1 MKLLIISHSY
11 SPDLTPRAFRWTAIA
26 EQLARNGH
34 QVHILCAATSIGC
47 TGGDEVVVHRVRDWL
62 VNATRRATPQSDT
75 GAVGRTSFIRATMRK
90 WVRAIWR
97 TFCWPDYACGW
108 IVPAVFS
115 ARRLCSTNRYDW
127 IISVSHPFSG
137 HIVGMLAKKFCSS
150 ARWLVD
156 IGDPFHLMEDP
167 PPNNRRLYARL
178 NHLVESRV
186 VSVADQV
193 SVTTEATGRIYEAYF
208 QLAQGRISIIP
219 PLLSLPT
226 APERSA
232 GGDPFIIRLA
242 FVGTLYRRL
251 RNPRRL
257 MKAIDTLIRS
267 VQGHKIELHFYG
279 AINDCQEEFDACPA
293 ALKQSLFVHGLVS
306 RENVL
311 QAMVDADILVNIGN
325 DCEAQLASKV
335 VEYMAVGKPI
345 LNVISHPY
353 DISVI
358 ALAGYPASMT
368 IARSC
373 DGMDAAL
380 IDALIKF
387 VLFPPKVSQDVI
399 TDVRR
404 RYSAERVTKE
414 YEKILDSASH
424 RMC

>member
-1 MKLLIISHSY
+1 
-11 SPDLTPRAFRWTAIA
+11 
-26 EQLARNGH
+26 
-34 QVHILCAATSIGC
+34 
-47 TGGDEVVVHRVRDWL
+47 
-62 VNATRRATPQSDT
+62 
-75 GAVGRTSFIRATMRK
+75 
-90 WVRAIWR
+90 
-97 TFCWPDYACGW
+97 
-108 IVPAVFS
+108 
-115 ARRLCSTNRYDW
+115 
-127 IISVSHPFSG
+127 
-137 HIVGMLAKKFCSS
+137 
-150 ARWLVD
+150 
-156 IGDPFHLMEDP
+156 
-167 PPNNRRLYARL
+167 
-178 NHLVESRV
+178 
-186 VSVADQV
+186 
-193 SVTTEATGRIYEAYF
+193 
-208 QLAQGRISIIP
+208 
-219 PLLSLPT
+219 
-226 APERSA
+226 
-232 GGDPFIIRLA
+232 
-242 FVGTLYRRL
+242 
-251 RNPRRL
+251 